1 MSDMFELLKE
11 GLGDIIDHQKGKKKL
26 RTRTVEVPEP
36 AEPLSANDVK
46 RIRKSLNYPQ
56 YLFAKFL
63 NVSPR
68 TIEAWESGI
77 RTPNHAALRLLEIVD
92 KGIYSPKDL
101 RKHK

>member
-1 MSDMFELLKE
+1 MSEIFELLKE

-26 RTRTVEVPEP
+26 RTRTVNVPEP
-36 AEPLSANDVK
+36 ASSFSPDDVK

-56 YLFAKFL
+56 SLFAKFL

-68 TIEAWESGI
+68 TIEACESGI

-101 RKHK
+101 QKK

>member
-1 MSDMFELLKE
+1 MFELLKE
-11 GLGDIIDHQKGKKKL
+11 GLDDIIDHQQGKKKL
-26 RTRTVEVPEP
+26 RTRIVDVPDP
-36 AEPLSANDVK
+36 AAPLSAADVK
-46 RIRKSLNYPQ
+46 RIRKALNYPQ

-92 KGIYSPKDL
+92 KGFYTPKDL
-101 RKHK
+101 RKH

>member
-1 MSDMFELLKE
+1 MSEMFELLKE
-11 GLGDIIDHQKGKKKL
+11 GLGDILDHQKGKKKL
-26 RTRTVEVPEP
+26 RTRILEVPEP
-36 AEPLSANDVK
+36 AGPLSANDVK
-46 RIRKSLNYPQ
+46 RIRQSLNYPQ

-68 TIEAWESGI
+68 TVEAWESGI

-101 RKHK
+101 RKHR

>member
-1 MSDMFELLKE
+1 MSKMFDLLKE

-26 RTRTVEVPEP
+26 RTHLINVPEP
-36 AEPLSANDVK
+36 AAPLSADDVK

-56 YLFAKFL
+56 SLFAKFL

-92 KGIYSPKDL
+92 KGIYSPKYPQ
-101 RKHK
+101 

>member
-1 MSDMFELLKE
+1 MGEMFELLKE
-11 GLGDIIDHQKGKKKL
+11 GLGDIIKHQKGKKKL
-26 RTRTVEVPEP
+26 RTRMVEVPEP

-92 KGIYSPKDL
+92 KGIYSPKNL
-101 RKHK
+101 RKCK

>member
-1 MSDMFELLKE
+1 MSKMFELLKE
-11 GLGDIIDHQKGKKKL
+11 GLGDIIDHQKGKKRL
-26 RTRTVEVPEP
+26 RTRIFDVPQP
-36 AEPLSANDVK
+36 AAPLSAEDVK

-56 YLFAKFL
+56 SLFAKFL

-101 RKHK
+101 QKQG

>member
-11 GLGDIIDHQKGKKKL
+11 GLGDIVDHQKGKKQL
-26 RTRTVEVPEP
+26 RTRIVEIPEP